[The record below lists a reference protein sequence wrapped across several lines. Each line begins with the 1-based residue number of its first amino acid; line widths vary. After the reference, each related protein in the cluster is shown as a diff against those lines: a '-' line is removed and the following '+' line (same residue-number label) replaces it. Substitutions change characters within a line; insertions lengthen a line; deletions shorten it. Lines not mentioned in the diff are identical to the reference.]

1 MGLKRALCCGVWTI
15 LRLRSV
21 LAYFAIGYVFK
32 SLRLHLMF
40 AIPVVC
46 QGYPLKEKDY
56 HKFSSL
62 HWRQFLE
69 KICYGT
75 MWSRLFDRTF
85 LYSRR

>member
-46 QGYPLKEKDY
+46 QGYPLKEK
-56 HKFSSL
+56 
-62 HWRQFLE
+62 
-69 KICYGT
+69 
-75 MWSRLFDRTF
+75 RL
-85 LYSRR
+85 S